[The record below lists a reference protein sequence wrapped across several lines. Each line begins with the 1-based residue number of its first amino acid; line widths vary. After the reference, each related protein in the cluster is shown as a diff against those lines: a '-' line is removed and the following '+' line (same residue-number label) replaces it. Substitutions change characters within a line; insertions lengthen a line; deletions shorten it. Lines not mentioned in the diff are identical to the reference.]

1 MFGTVQSRGFSR
13 AAAALLAALLTHG
26 AAQAAEL
33 LVLEKGSNTLAI
45 VDPITLQVM
54 ARVPSGTDPH
64 EVIASDDGRR
74 AYISNYGGEGS
85 SFNYLSVVDLTTH
98 QSLPPIDLGAL
109 HSAHGL
115 DFQGGKLYFTAETNK
130 VIGRYDPATQKV
142 DWVLGTGQ
150 DRTHMVIVAK
160 DLEHI
165 YTANVA
171 SGTISIIRSQ
181 MRNGGP
187 GSPPPPGLQPRQ
199 VWEVTNVASGKGSE
213 GFDISPDGRQIWAAN
228 AQDGTITVI
237 DVTGMKAVNT
247 FPIPVQNANR
257 LKFSLDGRYVLVTG
271 LGAFGPGPHSDT
283 NNLVVLEAASHRL
296 VKSFALGGGSAGIL
310 MDPSGSRAFV
320 AVNQGGKV
328 AVLDLHSLQIS
339 GQIAANQ
346 PDGLAWAQTAHP

>member
-1 MFGTVQSRGFSR
+1 MFGTVQARRFS
-13 AAAALLAALLTHG
+13 AAAVVLAVSLLGMEAAP
-26 AAQAAEL
+26 AAEL

-45 VDPITLQVM
+45 IDPATLQVT

-64 EVIASDDGRR
+64 EVIASEDGTR

-85 SFNYLSVVDLTTH
+85 AFNYLSVVDLTKNT
-98 QSLPPIDLGAL
+98 SLPPIDLGAL

-115 DFQGGKLYFTAETNK
+115 DFRGGKLYFTAETNK
-130 VIGRYDPATQKV
+130 VIGRYDPATQRI

-150 DRTHMVIVAK
+150 DRTHMLIVAK

-165 YTANVA
+165 FTSNVA

-181 MRNGGP
+181 MRNAGP
-187 GSPPPPGLQPRQ
+187 QGPAAPPPRK
-199 VWEVTNVASGKGSE
+199 VWEVTDVPSGRGSE

-237 DVTGMKAVNT
+237 DVSAMKALET
-247 FPIPVQNANR
+247 FPVPVQNANR

-283 NNLVVLEAASHRL
+283 ANLVVLDAASHKL
-296 VKSFALGGGSAGIL
+296 IKSFALGGGSAGIL
-310 MDPSGSRAFV
+310 MDPSGARAFV

-328 AVLDLHSLQIS
+328 AVIDLHSLQVS

-346 PDGLAWAQTAHP
+346 PDGLAWAQTPRP